1 MKLRYSTTSPFVRK
15 CMATAIEAGVA
26 HDLKLETTNPWDPDT
41 DIANQNPIGKIPAL
55 TLPDGSVLFDSPVI
69 CEYLDSLRELPRL
82 FPPEGPLRWRAV
94 TRMALADGLMDA
106 AILRRRELMRD
117 AGEQSAWWVERQYG
131 IVTRAMGA
139 MEVEAEYYT
148 GIDIG
153 LLTTAVSLSY
163 LDFRL
168 PEFDWRGTHPRLA
181 AWYLEIS
188 ERSSLKETAP
198 RE

>member
-15 CMATAIEAGVA
+15 CMATAIEAGVSG
-26 HDLKLETTNPWDPDT
+26 DLELETTNPWDPAT
-41 DIANQNPIGKIPAL
+41 DIATQNPIGKIPAL

-69 CEYLDSLRELPRL
+69 CEYLDSLREPPRL
-82 FPPEGPLRWRAV
+82 FAPEGPLRWQAL

-117 AGEQSAWWVERQYG
+117 ADEQSAWWMERQLGIVERA
-131 IVTRAMGA
+131 VDA
-139 MEVEAEYYT
+139 MEAAADTYT

-153 LLTTAVSLSY
+153 LLTTGISLGY

-168 PEFDWRGTHPRLA
+168 PDFDWREDHPRLA
-181 AWYLEIS
+181 SWYQEIAA
-188 ERSSLKETAP
+188 RPSLQDTTP

>member
-1 MKLRYSTTSPFVRK
+1 
-15 CMATAIEAGVA
+15 MATAIEASVV
-26 HDLKLETTNPWDPDT
+26 HDLKLETTNPWDPGT
-41 DIANQNPIGKIPAL
+41 DLANQNPIGKIPAL
-55 TLPDGSVLFDSPVI
+55 ILPDGSVLFDSPVI
-69 CEYLDSLRELPRL
+69 CEYLDSLREPPRL
-82 FPPEGPLRWRAV
+82 FPPEGPLRWQAV

-106 AILRRRELMRD
+106 AILRRRELMRND
-117 AGEQSAWWVERQYG
+117 GEQSAWWVERQFG
-131 IVTRAMGA
+131 IVTRAMGT
-139 MEVEAEYYT
+139 MEAEAKFYT

-153 LLTTAVSLSY
+153 LLTTAISLGY

-188 ERSSLKETAP
+188 ARPSLRETAP